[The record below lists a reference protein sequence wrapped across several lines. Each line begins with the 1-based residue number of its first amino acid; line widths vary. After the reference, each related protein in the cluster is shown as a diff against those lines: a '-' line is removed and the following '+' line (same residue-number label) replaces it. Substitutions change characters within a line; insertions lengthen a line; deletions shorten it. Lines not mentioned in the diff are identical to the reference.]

1 MYNNSKVGL
10 IIQGP
15 LISKGRSGS
24 TIVKKFTQLTNKD
37 IINYNCI
44 PNIIDIYLKYN
55 QEFDDFVCV
64 TWDTEDTSELEYK
77 IGKKAIMSIKDT
89 TSHIDSL
96 GTLLPGNNKYRQF
109 LSTLK
114 GLERLSKNKCKYA
127 IKIRSDINLD
137 LLKVK
142 KYLLNILENKNYTH
156 SILVPGGNL
165 SSPDNVEDFY
175 FASRTDV
182 MIDACKIMLD
192 KPELYRSIHLDFF
205 YKCAW
210 FLLNKENYWPPNIS
224 YTSAGKYSKEQQLIV
239 RLAWSKIFKS
249 FPREIYENLL
259 YRGDKWNSSYDHNLF
274 YSDLKPEDLED
285 LILDKIK
292 INPFKSIYLKIK
304 KLIS

>member
-1 MYNNSKVGL
+1 MYNNFKVGL

-15 LISKGRSGS
+15 VISKGRSGS
-24 TIVKKFTQLTNKD
+24 TIVTKFHQLTKKD
-37 IINYNCI
+37 IINYNCT
-44 PNIIDIYLKYN
+44 PNIIDIYSKYCK
-55 QEFDDFVCV
+55 EFGDFVFV

-77 IGKKAIMSIKDT
+77 IGKKAIMSIKDN
-89 TSHIDSL
+89 TSPIDPL

-114 GLERLSKNKCKYA
+114 GLERLSKNECKYA

-142 KYLLNILENKNYTH
+142 KHLLNILKNKNQTH

-165 SSPDNVEDFY
+165 LSPDNVEDLY
-175 FASRTDV
+175 LASRTDV

-192 KPELYRSIHLDFF
+192 KPELYTSIHLDFF

-210 FLLNKENYWPPNIS
+210 LLLNKKNSWPPNIN
-224 YTSAGKYSKEQQLIV
+224 YTGAGKYSKEQQLIV
-239 RLAWSKIFKS
+239 KSACSKIFKS

-259 YRGDKWNSSYDHNLF
+259 YRGDKWNPLYDHNLF
-274 YSDLKPEDLED
+274 YADLQPEDLED

-292 INPFKSIYLKIK
+292 IKPFKSIYLKIK
-304 KLIS
+304 KLIR